1 MGKGYPCSF
10 KEQARPMEK
19 ESVTLVYLY
28 MDEKT
33 NRLVASSKTNQ
44 FQKTRNLLLKREKK

>member
-1 MGKGYPCSF
+1 
-10 KEQARPMEK
+10 MEK
-19 ESVTLVYLY
+19 ESVTWFYLY

-44 FQKTRNLLLKREKK
+44 FLKTRNLLLKRKEVDLTRFT